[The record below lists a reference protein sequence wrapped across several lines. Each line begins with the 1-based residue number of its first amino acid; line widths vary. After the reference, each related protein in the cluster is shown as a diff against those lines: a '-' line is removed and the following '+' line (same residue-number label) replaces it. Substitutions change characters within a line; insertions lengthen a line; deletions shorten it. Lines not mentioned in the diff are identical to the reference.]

1 MAHYPL
7 NKGINK
13 PIELKGLVGSRYIF
27 MLVGGLG
34 GVFLGF
40 IVLHLAGANAYVSVL
55 LALGGGFG
63 WVTRVFSLSAKYGE
77 HGAMKLQAKS
87 RQPKRIVSR
96 NARLFKDLKQS

>member
-1 MAHYPL
+1 MGYYPL
-7 NKGINK
+7 NKGVNK

-34 GVFLGF
+34 AVFLGF
-40 IVLHLAGANAYVSVL
+40 IVLHVAGANSYLSAL

-63 WVTRVFSLSAKYGE
+63 WVTRVFALSAKYGE
-77 HGAMKLQAKS
+77 HGAMKLQAKG

-96 NARLFKDLKQS
+96 NARLFKGLKQS

>member
-1 MAHYPL
+1 MGYYPL
-7 NKGINK
+7 NKGVNK

-34 GVFLGF
+34 AAFLGF
-40 IVLHLAGANAYVSVL
+40 IILHVAKVNSYFSVL
-55 LALGGGFG
+55 VALGGGFA
-63 WVTRVFSLSAKYGE
+63 WVTRVFALSAKYGE

-87 RQPKRIVSR
+87 RQPKRIVTR

>member
-1 MAHYPL
+1 MGYYPL

-27 MLVGGLG
+27 MLVAGLG

-40 IVLHLAGANAYVSVL
+40 IVLRIVGANTYLSVA
-55 LALGGGFG
+55 LALGGGFA
-63 WVTRVFSLSAKYGE
+63 WVTQVFALSAKYGE
-77 HGAMKLQAKS
+77 HGAMKLRAKS
-87 RQPKRIVSR
+87 RQPQRIVSR